1 MHPNQR
7 KIQAMGEVIIPLLGY
22 FVFDWDLFFIGIYFV
37 IDLLVTEVF
46 VQLKYAKVIQYQSI
60 QLNGKKW
67 LLLHGSTTLLAAVIV
82 ALFIVFSKV
91 YYPMLDLTASF
102 IDFLAYEEAGIPIPQ
117 GYILLPLVVLGN
129 FQQYKL
135 LFLKTQR
142 YRMANIELMSKLRQR
157 ALLLIVAF
165 LCFFSAL
172 SGWFA
177 LPEPLVLLV
186 FVGGKF
192 WIDLYQ
198 R

>member
-7 KIQAMGEVIIPLLGY
+7 KIQAIGEVIIPLLGY

-37 IDLLVTEVF
+37 LDLLVTEVF
-46 VQLKYAKVIQYQSI
+46 LQLKYAKVIQHQRI
-60 QLNGKKW
+60 QLKGRKW
-67 LLLHGSTTLLAAVIV
+67 WLQGSTMLLAAVIV
-82 ALFIVFSKV
+82 ALFIVFSLV
-91 YYPMLDLTASF
+91 YYPTMDLTAAL

-142 YRMANIELMSKLRQR
+142 YRVANVQLMAKLRQR

-165 LCFFSAL
+165 LCFFIAL
-172 SGWFA
+172 SGWFT
-177 LPEPLVLLV
+177 LPELLVLLV

-192 WIDLYQ
+192 WIDLYE